1 MSKICVSV
9 SGLQKSFKDHENKN
23 IRVLEDL
30 NFEAKAGEITIIMGP
45 SGCGKSTLLNI
56 LSTIDNEF
64 EDGEVHVIEQ
74 NIKQLNESQKANFR
88 NKNIGFIFQ
97 SHELIA
103 EFNVLENCAIPLK
116 LQGVSQKEA
125 YNEAASLLNLFKVP
139 ELNHNK
145 FPRQLS
151 GGQQQRVGII
161 RAMINKPNIIF
172 ADEPTGNLDKV
183 SRDIVNEELKR
194 LVEPSHHNP
203 DGIALI
209 IVTHDTVY
217 MDEKYSDSV
226 YEFVEVEDNK
236 NSSLIKYEL
245 QKQR

>member
-1 MSKICVSV
+1 MSKVCVKV
-9 SGLQKSFKDHENKN
+9 NGLQKSFKDHEDKD
-23 IRVLEDL
+23 IVVLQNL

-56 LSTIDNEF
+56 LSTIDSEF
-64 EDGEVHVIEQ
+64 DSGDVDVMDK
-74 NIKQLNESQKANFR
+74 NIQQLNESQKARFR
-88 NKNIGFIFQ
+88 NQNIGFIFQ

-116 LQGVSQKEA
+116 LQGVGQKKSYE
-125 YNEAASLLNLFKVP
+125 EAATLLELFKIP
-139 ELNHNK
+139 EINHKK

-183 SRDIVNEELKR
+183 SRDIVNDELKR
-194 LVEPSHHNP
+194 LIEPTPYNP
-203 DGIALI
+203 EGIALI
-209 IVTHDTVY
+209 IVTHDSVY
-217 MDEKYSDSV
+217 MDENYSDSV
-226 YEFVEVEDNK
+226 YEFIEIPNTQDDGV
-236 NSSLIKYEL
+236 IKYHL
-245 QKQR
+245 TKQR

>member
-1 MSKICVSV
+1 MKKLCVDV
-9 SGLQKSFKDHENKN
+9 KGLTKSFKDHEDKD
-23 IRVLEDL
+23 IVVLNNLEFKA
-30 NFEAKAGEITIIMGP
+30 NAGEITIIKGP

-64 EDGEVHVIEQ
+64 DDGLVNVMDT
-74 NIKQLNESQKANFR
+74 NIKKLNEAQKANFR

-116 LQGVSQKEA
+116 LQGRTEKDSYAEA
-125 YNEAASLLNLFKVP
+125 EILLKKFDIP
-139 ELNHNK
+139 EINYNK

-172 ADEPTGNLDKV
+172 ADEPTGNLDKK
-183 SRDIVNEELKR
+183 SRDKVNKELKT
-194 LVEPSHHNP
+194 LIKPNENNK

-209 IVTHDTVY
+209 IVTHDPVY
-217 MDEKYSDSV
+217 EDIDYSHSV
-226 YEFVEVEDNK
+226 YEFVDLDTDTDDVF
-236 NSSLIKYEL
+236 KYKLE
-245 QKQR
+245 KKR